1 MFVSFAWEIL
11 LNFSFEIASS
21 FLNNFPLFSTMH
33 YPSSRF
39 SLFLRCIRVFFIYPS
54 FRIFLLFPSRSRA
67 FFTLPLF
74 SSTILPRISL
84 PVFPFIFYRF
94 IIFRYTHPLLSPS
107 KVFRLLPFR
116 FFLQSF
122 QSISS
127 WLRFSFSSFQ
137 ILISNFIVSNI
148 DGFSIS
154 IFQILNFPFVSISKI
169 IYLFL

>member
-107 KVFRLLPFR
+107 KVFRLLSI
-116 FFLQSF
+116 FLTILPKYFVLITILSF
-122 QSISS
+122 Q
-127 WLRFSFSSFQ
+127 
-137 ILISNFIVSNI
+137 VSK
-148 DGFSIS
+148 F
-154 IFQILNFPFVSISKI
+154 
-169 IYLFL
+169 

>member
-1 MFVSFAWEIL
+1 
-11 LNFSFEIASS
+11 
-21 FLNNFPLFSTMH
+21 MH

-107 KVFRLLPFR
+107 KVFRLLSIFLTILPKIFR
-116 FFLQSF
+116 PDYDSVV
-122 QSISS
+122 
-127 WLRFSFSSFQ
+127 SSFQ